1 MELSETGDRTIR
13 RTRSSADCKLRGKT
27 EPNEPLNDRALKL
40 IISHRF
46 KLAGAHRS
54 TLGADESSGGLGVRM
69 TDTCPLMLLICS
81 ADSLRRVGIFASG
94 RSIKQQTNTKQQAKL
109 TPSRQRPRGG
119 PPVPHVIE

>member
-1 MELSETGDRTIR
+1 VELSETGGRTIR

-46 KLAGAHRS
+46 KLAGARRS

-81 ADSLRRVGIFASG
+81 ADTLRRVGHFFRAVEPSNN
-94 RSIKQQTNTKQQAKL
+94 KQITNNKRQAKL
-109 TPSRQRPRGG
+109 TPSRTAS
-119 PPVPHVIE
+119 